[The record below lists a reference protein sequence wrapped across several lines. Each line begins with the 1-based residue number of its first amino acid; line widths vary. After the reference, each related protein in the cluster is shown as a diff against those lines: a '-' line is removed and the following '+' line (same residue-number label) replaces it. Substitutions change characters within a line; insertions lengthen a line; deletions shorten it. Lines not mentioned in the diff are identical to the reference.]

1 MLTFRET
8 KIKMRRRKTRRVR
21 PENLTEEIRKK
32 DKKIT
37 RILYW
42 FLLGTILT
50 GCAV

>member
-8 KIKMRRRKTRRVR
+8 KMKMRRRKRRVH

-32 DKKIT
+32 DRKIT

-42 FLLGTILT
+42 FLFGTIIT